1 MWAYWSD
8 SSLTMSL
15 VWLSHVLDSGTP
27 LYAGAND
34 IRINSQ
40 KSIDKNDSCNTS
52 ILSLPSHS
60 GTHVD
65 APFHFLP
72 HGKRI
77 SDFAP
82 EEWVFQCPKVLNIP
96 TIPGQ
101 MIRPVDI
108 KEEVSKEENI
118 DLVLLRTGFERH
130 RLKSLYW
137 QNSPGI
143 SMELAEHL
151 IELFPKMRAI
161 GMDCISVSSLSDRN
175 QGRRVHQLLLQT
187 GLRIFEDMSL
197 SAIGV
202 RDKLFQVIA
211 LPLRFLPGDGAPC
224 SIVGWIQKS

>member
-1 MWAYWSD
+1 MQAYWSD
-8 SSLTMSL
+8 NSLTMSL

-40 KSIDKNDSCNTS
+40 KSIDKGDSCNTS

-72 HGKRI
+72 DGKKI

-82 EEWVFQCPKVLNIP
+82 EDWVFQCPKVLNIL
-96 TIPGQ
+96 TIPGK
-101 MIRPVDI
+101 MIKPTDI
-108 KEEVSKEENI
+108 QEEVSREENI
-118 DLVLLRTGFERH
+118 DLVLLKTGFERH
-130 RLKSLYW
+130 RKKPIYW
-137 QNSPGI
+137 QNGPGLSI
-143 SMELAEHL
+143 ALAEKL
-151 IELFPKMRAI
+151 LELFPKMRAI
-161 GMDCISVSSLSDRN
+161 GMDCISVSSISDRN
-175 QGRRVHQLLLQT
+175 QGRRVHRLFLQT
-187 GLRIFEDMSL
+187 GIRIFEDMTL

-224 SIVGWIQKS
+224 SIVGYIQES

>member
-1 MWAYWSD
+1 
-8 SSLTMSL
+8 MSL
-15 VWLSHVLDSGTP
+15 IWLSHVLDSGTP

-40 KSIDKNDSCNTS
+40 KSIDKGDLCNTS

-72 HGKRI
+72 DGRRI

-82 EEWVFQCPKVLNIP
+82 EEWVFQCPKVINIP
-96 TIPGQ
+96 SILGQ
-101 MIRPVDI
+101 MIRPTDI
-108 KEEVSKEENI
+108 QEDISEEDNI
-118 DLVLLRTGFERH
+118 DLVLLKTGFERH
-130 RLKSLYW
+130 RVKPIYW
-137 QNSPGI
+137 QNGPGI
-143 SMELAEHL
+143 SIEVAERL
-151 IELFPKMRAI
+151 IESFPKMRAI
-161 GMDCISVSSLSDRN
+161 GMDCISVSSLNDRN
-175 QGRRVHQLLLQT
+175 QGRRVHQLFLQT

-197 SAIGV
+197 SSIGV

-224 SIVGWIQKS
+224 SIVGWIQEG

>member
-1 MWAYWSD
+1 
-8 SSLTMSL
+8 MSI

-40 KSIDKNDSCNTS
+40 KSIDKGDSCNTS

-72 HGKRI
+72 DGKRI

-82 EEWVFQCPKVLNIP
+82 EEWVFQCPQVLNIHA
-96 TIPGQ
+96 IPGKI
-101 MIRPVDI
+101 IRPIDI
-108 KEEVSKEENI
+108 KGEILTNENT
-118 DLVLLRTGFERH
+118 DLVLLKTGFERH
-130 RLKSLYW
+130 RKKPIYW
-137 QNSPGI
+137 KNGPGI
-143 SMELAEHL
+143 SIDMAEYL
-151 IELFPKMRAI
+151 IKLFPNMRAI

-175 QGRRVHQLLLQT
+175 QGCRVHQLFLQS
-187 GLRIFEDMSL
+187 GLRIFEDMAL
-197 SAIGV
+197 LAIGV
-202 RDKLFQVIA
+202 RYQLLQVIA

-224 SIVGWIQKS
+224 SIIGWIQES